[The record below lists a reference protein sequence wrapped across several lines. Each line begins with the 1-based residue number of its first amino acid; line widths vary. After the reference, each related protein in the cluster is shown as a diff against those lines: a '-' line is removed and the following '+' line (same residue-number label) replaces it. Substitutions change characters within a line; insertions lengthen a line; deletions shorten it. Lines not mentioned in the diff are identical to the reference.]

1 MITVVVVD
9 DDELMRAG
17 LRLILDQADGIQVV
31 GEAADG
37 RTAPGVVART
47 TPDVVLMDVRM
58 PDVDGIAATEA
69 VLALPQPPRVIVL
82 TTFELDD
89 YVFDALAA
97 GASGF
102 LLKRTPPERL
112 VEAIGVVAAGESML
126 SPAVTARVIARAT
139 DGARATSVPTWVGD
153 LTEREREV
161 LRAMARG
168 LSNGEI
174 AAELFIGENTVKTH
188 VGRVFAKLDA
198 RDRAQAVVLAFRAGL
213 VD

>member
-17 LRLILDQADGIQVV
+17 LRLILDQADGIHVV

-37 RTAPGVVART
+37 RTAPGVVSRT
-47 TPDVVLMDVRM
+47 NPDVVLMDVRM
-58 PDVDGIAATEA
+58 ADVDGIAATEA
-69 VLALPQPPRVIVL
+69 VLALPAPPRVIVL

-112 VEAIGVVAAGESML
+112 VEAIEVVAAGESML

-139 DGARATSVPTWVGD
+139 DGIRATAVPAGMDD
-153 LTEREREV
+153 LTDREREV

-168 LSNGEI
+168 LSNAEI
-174 AAELFIGENTVKTH
+174 AQELFIGENTVKTH
-188 VGRVFAKLDA
+188 VGRVFAKLHA